1 MITAALLAA
10 VASGVSAA
18 PAGAIEQL
26 QIRGAG
32 FGHGVGMSQYG
43 ARGMAL
49 RGADAKT
56 ILAHYYTGTELSRLP
71 RARRVR
77 VALQWGRSET
87 TVSGAGSIGGLKVS
101 PERSYRLLRSGTGV
115 EVRRVGASRALGRAG
130 TGVRVLPGG
139 GGAVRV
145 AGQAADGVQDGSFRG
160 RLDVLPDGDG
170 IVVVNDLDLED
181 YLRGVV
187 TKESPASWPA
197 AALQAQAV
205 AARTYAI
212 TNAVGGRAFDQWPD
226 TRSQVYAGISG
237 ESAAGDKAIAATRG
251 RVVTVDRKPVTT
263 YFFST
268 SGGRTEDARNVFPD
282 PAKRSWLVSVPD
294 PHEPDAGLRRWTR
307 TFSTPGANDRTA
319 RFGVGALRRIE
330 VLRRGDSPRVVRAR
344 VVGTRGVRRVSGEA
358 LQLAFDLPDR
368 WASFATVSISRCLPA
383 GRGDGRAATVG
394 DARADAGSATTSE
407 AAAATPEPGTAATG
421 PGAAT
426 AGSAAAGPGATP
438 AGGAGPAAAAED
450 PATGALAIA
459 ERGTRDLA
467 ALLSQAG
474 ERAPEKA
481 ANDCRLVGGIRPAPR
496 GGAAR
501 VQRRVDGRWRT
512 VRRVALDGGGGFEV
526 AVPSAGRWR
535 VAAGGFTTPS
545 VDAG

>member
-1 MITAALLAA
+1 VTAAALLAA

-77 VALQWGRSET
+77 VALQWGRRET
-87 TVSGAGSIGGLKVS
+87 TVSGAGSIGGLRVS
-101 PERSYRLLRSGTGV
+101 PEHSYRLIRSGGGI

-145 AGQAADGVQDGSFRG
+145 AGQAADGVQDGAFRG

-197 AALQAQAV
+197 AALQAQAI

-212 TNAVGGRAFDQWPD
+212 TSAVGGRVFDQWPD

-237 ESAAGDKAIAATRG
+237 ESAAGDAAIAATRG

-368 WASFATVSISRCLPA
+368 WASFATVSISRCLPVGRDD
-383 GRGDGRAATVG
+383 GRGAAG
-394 DARADAGSATTSE
+394 DEAPEAGG
-407 AAAATPEPGTAATG
+407 AAASGTA
-421 PGAAT
+421 P
-426 AGSAAAGPGATP
+426 AAGAD
-438 AGGAGPAAAAED
+438 AGGAGAAAAGTGAPGAGVGGAAGASAAED

-481 ANDCRLVGGIRPAPR
+481 ANDCRLVGGIRPAPE

-535 VAAGGFTTPS
+535 VAADGFTTPS
-545 VDAG
+545 VAAG

>member
-1 MITAALLAA
+1 VATAALLAA
-10 VASGVSAA
+10 VASGVSAG

-49 RGADAKT
+49 RGADAKE

-77 VALQWGRSET
+77 VALQWGRRET
-87 TVSGAGSIGGLKVS
+87 TVSGAGSIGGLNVS
-101 PERSYRLLRSGTGV
+101 PERSYRLIRSGTGV
-115 EVRRVGASRALGRAG
+115 EVRAVGASRALGRAR
-130 TGVRVLPGG
+130 TGVQVLPGG

-170 IVVVNDLDLED
+170 VVVVNDVDLED

-197 AALQAQAV
+197 AALQAQAI

-226 TRSQVYAGISG
+226 IRSQVYAGISG
-237 ESAAGDKAIAATRG
+237 ESAAGDRAVEATRG
-251 RVVTVDRKPVTT
+251 RVVTLDRKPVTT

-282 PAKRSWLVSVPD
+282 PAKRPWLVSVPD

-368 WASFATVSISRCLPA
+368 WASFATVSISRCLPV
-383 GRGDGRAATVG
+383 GRGGGRAAASSG
-394 DARADAGSATTSE
+394 
-407 AAAATPEPGTAATG
+407 ATP
-421 PGAAT
+421 T
-426 AGSAAAGPGATP
+426 AGSAAPAGATTDAAGPRPAAGPTAIATGAP
-438 AGGAGPAAAAED
+438 AGAGASTAAED

-467 ALLSQAG
+467 ALLSRAG

-481 ANDCRLVGGIRPAPR
+481 GDDCRLVGGLRPAPE

-526 AVPSAGRWR
+526 AVPRQGRWR

-545 VDAG
+545 VGAG

>member
-1 MITAALLAA
+1 VAAAALVAA
-10 VASGVSAA
+10 VAAGASAA

-49 RGADAKT
+49 RGADAKE

-77 VALQWGRSET
+77 VALQWGRRET

-115 EVRRVGASRALGRAG
+115 EVRAVGASRALGRAG

-212 TNAVGGRAFDQWPD
+212 TSAVGGRAFDQWPD

-368 WASFATVSISRCLPA
+368 WASFATVSISRCL
-383 GRGDGRAATVG
+383 RA
-394 DARADAGSATTSE
+394 DARAAAPAT
-407 AAAATPEPGTAATG
+407 A
-421 PGAAT
+421 AAT
-426 AGSAAAGPGATP
+426 AGTAPAAAGAPT
-438 AGGAGPAAAAED
+438 AAED

-467 ALLSQAG
+467 ALLSRAG
-474 ERAPEKA
+474 EHAPEKA
-481 ANDCRLVGGIRPAPR
+481 ENDCRLVGGIRPAPE

-501 VQRRVDGRWRT
+501 VQRRAGGRWRT
-512 VRRVALDGGGGFEV
+512 VRRVALDGGGGFQV

-535 VAAGGFTTPS
+535 VSAGGFTTPS

>member
-1 MITAALLAA
+1 M
-10 VASGVSAA
+10 SAA
-18 PAGAIEQL
+18 PSGAVEQL

-49 RGADAKT
+49 RGADART

-77 VALQWGRSET
+77 VALQWGRAET

-101 PERSYRLLRSGTGV
+101 PERSYRLVRSGTGV
-115 EVRRVGASRALGRAG
+115 EVRRVGASRALGRAK
-130 TGVRVLPGG
+130 TGVQVLPGG

-170 IVVVNDLDLED
+170 VLVVNDLDLED

-205 AARTYAI
+205 AARTYAL
-212 TNAVGGRAFDQWPD
+212 TSAVGGRPFDQWPD
-226 TRSQVYAGISG
+226 TRSQVYAGIAG
-237 ESAAGDKAIAATRG
+237 ESAAGDQAVTATRG
-251 RVVTVDRKPVTT
+251 RVVTLDRKPVTT

-282 PAKRSWLVSVPD
+282 QTKRPWLVSVPD

-307 TFSTPGANDRTA
+307 TFSAPGANDRTA
-319 RFGVGALRRIE
+319 RFGVGAVRRIE

-383 GRGDGRAATVG
+383 ARGKDRAVTGTTGATG
-394 DARADAGSATTSE
+394 APGAAGEAGTTGAAGAAGATGT
-407 AAAATPEPGTAATG
+407 AGTPGTAG
-421 PGAAT
+421 EPGAAASGPT
-426 AGSAAAGPGATP
+426 AAT
-438 AGGAGPAAAAED
+438 AAED

-459 ERGTRDLA
+459 DRGTRDLA
-467 ALLSQAG
+467 ALLSRAG
-474 ERAPEKA
+474 ERAPENA
-481 ANDCRLVGGIRPAPR
+481 ANGCRLVGGVRPAPG

-526 AVPSAGRWR
+526 AVPREGRWR
-535 VAAGGFTTPS
+535 VTAGGFATAS